1 MADAKLQVKICGITT
16 VEQGCAIAELG
27 ASALGYICVPKSPR
41 YVSPADIAPITA
53 AVSACYP
60 AVRHFGVFANEAV
73 DRIVA
78 IAQTAGLTVIQLHG
92 DETPAFCKQLRA
104 ALSEAGLSA
113 LQLVKALRIRTA
125 ADLKLAERYEP
136 CVDML
141 LLDAYH
147 PKQLGGTGKTLDWQ
161 TLQRF
166 SPRCPWYLAGGL
178 NPDNIQRA
186 LSMLSPDGIDLSSGV
201 ERAPGEK
208 DLSRVRQLF
217 AQLAGSPC

>member
-1 MADAKLQVKICGITT
+1 MADVKLQVKICGIKT
-16 VEQGCAIAELG
+16 VEQGCAVAELG
-27 ASALGYICVPKSPR
+27 ATALGYICVAKSPR
-41 YVSPADIAPITA
+41 YLLPADIASITA
-53 AVSACYP
+53 AVSARYP
-60 AVRHFGVFANEAV
+60 AVYHFGVFANEAV
-73 DRIVA
+73 EQIVA

-92 DETPAFCKQLRA
+92 DEAPAFCKQLRV

-136 CVDML
+136 YVDIL

-147 PKQLGGTGKTLDWQ
+147 PEQLGGTGKTLDWQ
-161 TLQRF
+161 ALQRF
-166 SPRCPWYLAGGL
+166 SPSCPWYLAGGL
-178 NPDNIQRA
+178 NPDNIQTA

-201 ERAPGEK
+201 EKAPGEK

-217 AQLAGSPC
+217 TQLSGLPC